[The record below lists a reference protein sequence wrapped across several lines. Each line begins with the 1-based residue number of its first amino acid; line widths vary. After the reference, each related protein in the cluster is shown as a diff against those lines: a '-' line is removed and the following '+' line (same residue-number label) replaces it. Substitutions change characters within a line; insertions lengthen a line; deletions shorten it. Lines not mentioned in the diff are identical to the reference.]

1 MKEEP
6 SNSWAVAEA
15 PQSEDGPLE
24 LGDAQVVAEDDEA
37 EHVDAATQ
45 VDVTPAPERAA
56 PRISTGGTLFERMS
70 NLSRGLSRSDEEED
84 EVKDETPGLNI
95 PRFLDRQSN
104 N

>member
-1 MKEEP
+1 MIFWNLAMRKLLVRA
-6 SNSWAVAEA
+6 S
-15 PQSEDGPLE
+15 D
-24 LGDAQVVAEDDEA
+24 
-37 EHVDAATQ
+37 Q
-45 VDVTPAPERAA
+45 VDVTPTPERAA

-84 EVKDETPGLNI
+84 EAKDEGASAGLNI